1 MHAQPCRLVG
11 SRCRTCHVGA
21 WWRPNACVWAAGSS
35 TGGVQRHML
44 REAQTPVGAR
54 SSWRKNGVKCGL
66 LSVKQLVRTQ
76 TVLLSAVT
84 MIQHYLSPACA
95 LRAALAFMSN
105 SPPSV
110 SFATVSTIATCTHAH
125 YRSLRSDAYCIESTC
140 TSRKLHVTLN
150 KSLNGHM

>member
-1 MHAQPCRLVG
+1 MR
-11 SRCRTCHVGA
+11 
-21 WWRPNACVWAAGSS
+21 
-35 TGGVQRHML
+35 
-44 REAQTPVGAR
+44 
-54 SSWRKNGVKCGL
+54 
-66 LSVKQLVRTQ
+66 
-76 TVLLSAVT
+76 SAVGET
-84 MIQHYLSPACA
+84 ARTDAIGASESRDNDTNYLSPPCA